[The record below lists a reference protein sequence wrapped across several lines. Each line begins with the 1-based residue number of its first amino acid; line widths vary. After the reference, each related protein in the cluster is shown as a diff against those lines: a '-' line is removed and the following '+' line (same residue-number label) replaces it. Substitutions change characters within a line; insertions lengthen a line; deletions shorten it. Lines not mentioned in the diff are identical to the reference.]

1 MPIVTFI
8 SQDREFQPPNALKI
22 PRHEDLFNMEMSDYP
37 ENQEGYG
44 PSSRGFTASFF
55 GEDFYGELAIVS
67 QGRKNHVILLNP
79 ERKMKY
85 RMLPS
90 DFFSAAKD
98 GFVNGGMI
106 SGTFRFKKTGSAPGV
121 KIIS

>member
-1 MPIVTFI
+1 
-8 SQDREFQPPNALKI
+8 
-22 PRHEDLFNMEMSDYP
+22 
-37 ENQEGYG
+37 
-44 PSSRGFTASFF
+44 
-55 GEDFYGELAIVS
+55 
-67 QGRKNHVILLNP
+67 
-79 ERKMKY
+79 MKY

-106 SGTFRFKKTGSAPGV
+106 FSGTFRFKKTGSAPGV